1 MEHQFSE
8 KEKELIK
15 SITEV
20 LINFGVR
27 SANMDDI
34 AKHLKMSKK
43 TLYKY
48 FKDKS
53 DIVQK
58 VTYLHC
64 SEETCKIKEILHES
78 VNAIDEMIKISEFV
92 QQMVKSIN
100 PAAVFDLK
108 KYYPESFKNFEE
120 HKSTAIKK
128 AILENLKRGVEE
140 GLYRDNINPEIVA
153 MIYIQKVDAVWNPE
167 VIETNKF
174 SIAEVHLEMIR
185 YHVRGVASQKGIDYL
200 LTRINKEQFK
210 L

>member
-1 MEHQFSE
+1 MEQQYSE

-15 SITEV
+15 SITDV
-20 LINFGVR
+20 LMNFGVR

-53 DIVQK
+53 DIVDK
-58 VTYLHC
+58 VTNLHC
-64 SEETCKIKEILHES
+64 REESCKLNDILLESE
-78 VNAIDEMIKISEFV
+78 NAIDEMIKISEFV
-92 QQMVKSIN
+92 HHMIKNIN

-108 KYYPESFKNFEE
+108 KYYPESFKKFEH
-120 HKSTAIKK
+120 HKSTVIKK
-128 AILENLKRGVEE
+128 SILDNLKRGVKE
-140 GLYRDNINPEIVA
+140 GLYRDNINPEIIA

-167 VIETNKF
+167 VIEDNTF
-174 SIAEVHLEMIR
+174 SFAEVHLEMIR
-185 YHVRGVASQKGIDYL
+185 YHVRGVASQKGIEYL
-200 LTRINKEQFK
+200 LARINKEQFK